1 MPTLNEAISTAVR
14 VQSTRTGVSLGD
26 VATALGIGRTAFW
39 HRLNNEKPW
48 DTDDLE
54 KLADSLHLHDGWE
67 LVELARQEASL
78 SGMQDT
84 GQKTPTTR

>member
-14 VQSTRTGVSLGD
+14 VQSARTGVSLSD

-39 HRLNNEKPW
+39 NRLNNEKSW

-54 KLADSLHLHDGWE
+54 RLAKPLHLHDGWE
-67 LVELARQEASL
+67 IVELARQEASL
-78 SGMQDT
+78 FDMQDT
-84 GQKTPTTR
+84 NQKTPTTR